1 MFLSRSQ
8 CLAGVTAV
16 AVIVLAGCSAPK
28 NDAATPAGAP
38 ALFREVAADTGLVF
52 SHQTGA
58 KGDFAMPE
66 IMGAG
71 VALLDMD
78 GDGDLDVYL
87 VQSVGPGK
95 LFRNDLVPG
104 GKLAFT
110 DVTAASGITYNGY
123 GIGAATGDIDQ
134 DGDLDLLIT
143 GYGSRALYRNDGAGK
158 FTEQPLPPTPV
169 PHQWSSSASFFDY
182 DRDGR
187 LDLVILS
194 YVNFT
199 REGNKK
205 CQAPTGEPDYCTPRA
220 YASVSA
226 RLYHNEGGRFT
237 DVTTKSGLDQALGP
251 GLGVAAADLN
261 GDGWPDL
268 FVANDTAANHVWI
281 NQRDGTFKQ
290 LGIESGAAYS
300 EDGLAKAGMGVAVG
314 DYDQD
319 GDDDLFVVNLMRE
332 GSTLY
337 RNEGAS
343 PNGWPTFLDV
353 TRATGLYPI
362 TFAFT
367 GFGTDWFDYDNDGAL
382 DLFIANGAV
391 TLREEQRGQARPF
404 REKNLLIRGDGRG
417 KFTDQSAA
425 AGPAFAVDEISR
437 GAAFGDLDNDGDTD
451 IVVTSNGGPAR
462 LLLNES
468 ARQNYLQVKLE
479 APVTAGALVTVY
491 REDLRPL
498 LRRMHTDSS
507 YASASDARLHFGLGD
522 KPVIS
527 RIEVQW
533 PNGARQTFPAPAA
546 VNRVVTLQSAGPARK

>member
-1 MFLSRSQ
+1 MMPFPRFSSG
-8 CLAGVTAV
+8 AAV
-16 AVIVLAGCSAPK
+16 MALTVLVGCSNTKSNAP
-28 NDAATPAGAP
+28 APASSG
-38 ALFREVAADTGLVF
+38 ALFREAAVASGLAF
-52 SHQTGA
+52 THQTGA
-58 KGDFAMPE
+58 RGDFAMPE

-71 VALLDMD
+71 VAVLDMD
-78 GDGDLDVYL
+78 RDGDLDIYL
-87 VQSVGPGK
+87 VQSVGAGK
-95 LFRNDLVPG
+95 LFRNELVPS
-104 GKLAFT
+104 GKLQFS
-110 DVTAASGITYNGY
+110 DVTASSGITYQGY
-123 GIGAATGDIDQ
+123 GIGAATGDIDS

-143 GYGSRALYRNDGAGK
+143 GYGSRALYRNEGGGK
-158 FTEQPLPPTPV
+158 FAEIPLPPPPV
-169 PHQWSSSASFFDY
+169 PHQWNSSASFFDY

-205 CQAPTGEPDYCTPRA
+205 CQAPTGEPDYCTPKA
-220 YASVSA
+220 YTPVAA

-237 DVTTKSGLDQALGP
+237 DVTAKAGLDQAVGP

-281 NQRDGTFKQ
+281 NQQNGTFKQ

-332 GSTLY
+332 GATLY
-337 RNEGAS
+337 RNEGPA

-391 TLREEQRGQARPF
+391 TLREEQRGQRRPF
-404 REKNLLIRGDGRG
+404 QERNLLIRGDGRG

-425 AGPAFAVDEISR
+425 AGPALAVEEISR

-451 IVVTSNGGPAR
+451 IVVTSNGGPVR

-468 ARQNYLQVKLE
+468 PRQNYLQIQLE

-507 YASASDARLHFGLGD
+507 YASASDARLQFGLGD

-533 PNGARQTFPAPAA
+533 PSGTRQTFPAPAE
-546 VNRVVTLQSAGPARK
+546 VNRVVNLKASAANQR